1 MAVLGSLQPRWLR
14 IPSLIEAKIDSEEW
28 RVVVFLGQNPAQ
40 KGIPPPDSLWT
51 TEFTSPRKASEGLS
65 QHSPTP
71 GLGFGDKCLFVG
83 EGGNERI
90 AEKQVWEDP
99 ETLSIADPADTDTH
113 LVLEGYPEARYLLS
127 LY

>member
-1 MAVLGSLQPRWLR
+1 MA
-14 IPSLIEAKIDSEEW
+14 KDSQTNRGKNRQW
-28 RVVVFLGQNPAQ
+28 GGVVVFLGQNPAQ

-51 TEFTSPRKASEGLS
+51 TEFTSPHKASEGLS

-99 ETLSIADPADTDTH
+99 ETLSIEDPVDTDTH
-113 LVLEGYPEARYLLS
+113 LVLEGYPEACYLLS